1 MQIKKIAL
9 AVLAVAAAVPAFAT
23 IDGAGLPL
31 GEAELVFVAYN
42 DKASFVKDLGITAN
56 AFLAQMN
63 ATGSFNVSVL
73 GSEYSRFLGQNG
85 SSTEWAIIAANP
97 IEFGFNP
104 GEINYYGTKNV
115 AQATFGVNNQLFND
129 GVQNLAQFFSN
140 TDDFANNAGIGA
152 DAGINNIEY
161 TGLAGTIEH
170 AVGYSNL
177 GNAYNNGNAIG
188 VASELVYLTSS
199 NANGSA
205 LVVGE
210 RLHAAQS
217 LVANFDGSTISAG
230 QVPIPAVP
238 EPSTYAMLIAGLC
251 AVGFVARRRQA

>member
-9 AVLAVAAAVPAFAT
+9 AALAVASFTPAFAE
-23 IDGAGLPL
+23 IIGAGVAM
-31 GEAELVFVAYN
+31 GQAELVFVAYN
-42 DKASFVKDLGITAN
+42 DKASFVKDLGITTD

-63 ATGSFNVSVL
+63 ATGTFSTSVL

-140 TDDFANNAGIGA
+140 TDDFAENAGIGA
-152 DAGINNIEY
+152 SAGINNIEY

-177 GNAYNNGNAIG
+177 GNAYNNGNAVG
-188 VASELVYLTSS
+188 VASEMVYLTSS
-199 NANGSA
+199 SANGSH
-205 LVVGE
+205 LVVGGAMGNQTL
-210 RLHAAQS
+210 R
-217 LVANFDGSTISAG
+217 ANFDGVNITAV
-230 QVPIPAVP
+230 QAVP
-238 EPSTYAMLIAGLC
+238 EPSTYAMLLAGLC